1 MKKAIL
7 TIFFILT
14 CSFFFVRYN
23 LASHEY
29 FNHIV
34 YAEKEIP
41 GFYSIQ
47 IPHDILK
54 NDSNKIL
61 NIIEE
66 NLNKYQGN
74 LFITKNENNH
84 YKKYVFLT
92 DESQYKK
99 LLNIND
105 LSQSIQTFD
114 HTFDFKIYN
123 LNKIFIDG
131 YKLEGEAYVTFPN
144 NQLFDQFKNEVNSSL
159 DISIKDL
166 EDTSG
171 QVDQMIWIILCL
183 FAFYFILILVIIYD
197 LLQNYKLFSIKKLE
211 GYSFFS
217 IGFDYI
223 YPIIQSQFFITFIG
237 FFILTLLVCKNINQ
251 YVIRFLIDNF
261 FILFIFL
268 IITLVICLI
277 IIYHFRYVKAIDFI
291 KNKGPSKSIIYFN
304 QGLLFIIVLMIIFLS
319 SIGIET
325 GYSILSRINNYNE
338 WNTMKHYSILS
349 EISNIDNNDFFTS
362 KTYLNAQ
369 KKIYKEFNKIG
380 SIYADFNEYDKETYN
395 KTSMAYINTNYLKK
409 QLIKDTHGHIISI
422 HENEKKR
429 VVLVPDNLQYT
440 KKQIYKMTE
449 AMFDV
454 SHGIKI
460 IYYKNNQRFFTYN
473 SLIVSDYTNSIKNPI
488 VQVLTN
494 KNGTVEDYDVILG
507 YKYNPYKIKGTKNK
521 INSILKKYH
530 LKQYISKII
539 TAYDEMS
546 LLNHQEQTIFIAVT
560 IVFVMLLSLM
570 ILMIY
575 QNIYIFIKYHTKLL
589 AIKTM
594 NGYTTFNKYSYFMKS
609 TLLLFLLTFLIS
621 LFCHYYF
628 IYTLIIHLILIILW
642 GITYIVS
649 IRKFEQKNIIYL
661 LKGTH

>member
-1 MKKAIL
+1 M
-7 TIFFILT
+7 
-14 CSFFFVRYN
+14 
-23 LASHEY
+23 
-29 FNHIV
+29 
-34 YAEKEIP
+34 
-41 GFYSIQ
+41 
-47 IPHDILK
+47 
-54 NDSNKIL
+54 
-61 NIIEE
+61 
-66 NLNKYQGN
+66 
-74 LFITKNENNH
+74 
-84 YKKYVFLT
+84 
-92 DESQYKK
+92 
-99 LLNIND
+99 
-105 LSQSIQTFD
+105 
-114 HTFDFKIYN
+114 
-123 LNKIFIDG
+123 
-131 YKLEGEAYVTFPN
+131 
-144 NQLFDQFKNEVNSSL
+144 
-159 DISIKDL
+159 
-166 EDTSG
+166 
-171 QVDQMIWIILCL
+171 
-183 FAFYFILILVIIYD
+183 
-197 LLQNYKLFSIKKLE
+197 
-211 GYSFFS
+211 
-217 IGFDYI
+217 
-223 YPIIQSQFFITFIG
+223 
-237 FFILTLLVCKNINQ
+237 LVCKNINQ